1 MERRAALAIGIS
13 LLILYLYQAFVLGPR
28 TPVPPAQ
35 NTATTSSAPSSSAST
50 SSEQAPAGQSASSQ
64 PAAPVEAARPAGVVS
79 ESAERQIVVDNGK
92 VQAVF
97 SNRGGRLL
105 SWRLKN
111 HLDGR
116 RAPVDLVPADIPA
129 NLPRPLS
136 LSLGDAQLSSRAND
150 GLYRVTGDD
159 NNRLDVKDKKATL
172 IFEFEDEGGL
182 KVRKELAFEP
192 QGYLF
197 TLTTNVSNGGRS
209 VNPTIDWGPG
219 LGDIGASSAG
229 GSFFTGNYV
238 QPPSAIYERDGDVT
252 RLAPKKLA
260 EQLQHDGRFVFAGV
274 DDHYFLAAVVDSG
287 QARVTY
293 DSVAVPGSGDTTR
306 TFVSQSITPAADVH
320 TLTFYVGPKEL
331 QTLRAAGAGGALARA
346 INFGMFTWLVLPLLE
361 ALKWLHGFTNNYGWA
376 IIGLTI
382 VINLAMFPLRHK
394 SLVSMRKMQALQPQ
408 IKAIQDR
415 YADLKMTDPAR
426 QKMNTE
432 VMNLYRER
440 GVNPAAGC
448 VPMLLTM
455 PVLLAFY
462 SMLSQSIELR
472 GADFGFWI
480 HDLSLKDPYYVTPL
494 LMGATMFWQQWV
506 TPSTADPAQQ
516 RMMMFMPIMLT
527 GIFLSLPSGLAI
539 YYLVTNLFQISQQYL
554 TNYSLGKPSAA
565 QPARSAADGR
575 LKSAGSGKTPGAAG
589 TK

>member
-35 NTATTSSAPSSSAST
+35 STATTTAAPAPSAIT
-50 SSEQAPAGQSASSQ
+50 GQAPTGQAATSQ
-64 PAAPVEAARPAGVVS
+64 PAAPIESARPAGVIS
-79 ESAERQIVVDNGK
+79 ESTERRIVVDNGK
-92 VQAVF
+92 VEAVF

-105 SWRLKN
+105 SWRLKS
-111 HLDGR
+111 HFDER
-116 RAPVDLVPADIPA
+116 KAPVDLVPSDVPA

-159 NNRLDVKDKKATL
+159 NDRLDVRDKKGTL
-172 IFEFEDEGGL
+172 AFEFEDEGGL
-182 KVRKELAFEP
+182 KVRKELVFEP
-192 QGYLF
+192 QSYLF
-197 TLTTNVSNGGRS
+197 TLSTSVSNGGRPL
-209 VNPTIDWGPG
+209 NPTIDWGPG
-219 LGDIGASSAG
+219 LGDIGAASAG

-252 RLAPKKLA
+252 RLAPNKLA
-260 EQLQHDGRFVFAGV
+260 EQRQHDGRFVFAGV

-293 DSVAVPGSGDTTR
+293 DSLTVPGSGDTTR
-306 TFVSQSITPAADVH
+306 TFVSQSITPADASQ
-320 TLTFYVGPKEL
+320 TLRFFVGPKEL
-331 QTLRAAGAGGALARA
+331 ETLRAAGANGALARA

-361 ALKWLHGFTNNYGWA
+361 ALKWLHGFTANYGWA
-376 IIGLTI
+376 IIALTI

-408 IKAIQDR
+408 IKAIQER

-516 RMMMFMPIMLT
+516 RMMMFMPIALT

-554 TNYSLGKPSAA
+554 TNYSLGKPSAS
-565 QPARSAADGR
+565 QQARPAADGR
-575 LKSAGSGKTPGAAG
+575 LKSAGGGKTPGAARL
-589 TK
+589 K